1 MSPQDFG
8 SVMTNTWKELKTCAK
23 KFKIQIFK
31 EGVTEIL
38 MLNVSS
44 SQKSIPDV
52 REKIIET
59 MSS

>member
-1 MSPQDFG
+1 
-8 SVMTNTWKELKTCAK
+8 MTNTWKELKTCAK

-31 EGVTEIL
+31 EEVTEIL
-38 MLNVSS
+38 MLSVSS
-44 SQKSIPDV
+44 SQKSILDV